1 MITVLR
7 ITENY
12 IRKQTSIYQYIQYFD
27 FMQCWSINNLS
38 LVWIGFSVNYTSIST
53 NNPSNLGRI
62 LVNHSKFTL
71 NNFVGYY
78 CDGLGLVAETG
89 QCTAGYYCPEGQTT
103 GAPTAFVC
111 PTGSY
116 CPTGSALP
124 NICPRG
130 KQIFISGSKICIEK
144 FLSIVTH

>member
-1 MITVLR
+1 M
-7 ITENY
+7 
-12 IRKQTSIYQYIQYFD
+12 
-27 FMQCWSINNLS
+27 
-38 LVWIGFSVNYTSIST
+38 
-53 NNPSNLGRI
+53 
-62 LVNHSKFTL
+62 NHSKFTL
-71 NNFVGYY
+71 NNIVGYY

-103 GAPTAFVC
+103 GAPTVFVC

-130 KQIFISGSKICIEK
+130 KQNFYQWLKNMY
-144 FLSIVTH
+144 